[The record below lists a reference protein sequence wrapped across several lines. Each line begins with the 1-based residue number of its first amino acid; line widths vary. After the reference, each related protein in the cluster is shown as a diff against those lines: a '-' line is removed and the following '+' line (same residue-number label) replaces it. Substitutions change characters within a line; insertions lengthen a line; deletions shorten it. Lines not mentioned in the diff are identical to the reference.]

1 MAHQTDAQRDAL
13 RRKMREHRGKLPASF
28 EPLARAVLGESE
40 PDMSHEECLA
50 ALPSYVDAE
59 IAGERIADKFPRIK
73 QHLDLCE
80 ECSTQYAELLE
91 VTLAAQE
98 GEIRVSDVIPEP
110 DLGFLRD
117 AFSDFVIE
125 KAQRILR
132 TLPSASLSNLTA
144 LAEVIFA
151 QIEARGGKFVLQP
164 GLAHQ
169 LALDTGELS
178 QATIALALSYAATQ
192 RLVQSLTPAQ
202 IDTLQTENRLQSH
215 IEEIA
220 TTTAQEIQIE
230 TSLAKRLAREYA
242 RLVGADV
249 QGLRAL
255 SQQHHP

>member
-1 MAHQTDAQRDAL
+1 MVHQTDAQRDAL
-13 RRKMREHRGKLPASF
+13 RRKMRERGGKLPPSL

-40 PDMSHEECLA
+40 SDVSHEECLA

-59 IAGERIADKFPRIK
+59 IAGENIADKFPRIK
-73 QHLDLCE
+73 RHLDLCE

-91 VTLAAQE
+91 VALAAQE
-98 GEIRVSDVIPEP
+98 GEIRVSDVMPEP
-110 DLGFLRD
+110 DLGFLHD

-125 KAQRILR
+125 KARRMLQ
-132 TLPSASLSNLTA
+132 TLSSAPLPDLKA
-144 LAEVIFA
+144 IAEVILA
-151 QIEARGGKFVLQP
+151 QIEARGGKFILQP

-169 LALDTGELS
+169 LALDAGELS
-178 QATIALALSYAATQ
+178 EATIALALSYAATQ

-202 IDTLQTENRLQSH
+202 IDALQTENRLHTH

-220 TTTAQEIQIE
+220 TTTAQEIRVE
-230 TSLAKRLAREYA
+230 PSLAKRLAREYA